1 MPRRSASS
9 MREFPWKGEEIEP
22 ACGCV
27 QRSSEIPSVGGVAR
41 SAGVGLLPRPK
52 PPEVPPCS
60 RGDDIFIETG
70 AATRL
75 KNSLT
80 NGDSA
85 NGAGIVRQSRK
96 SWDGEAAV

>member
-9 MREFPWKGEEIEP
+9 MSWKGEEIEP
-22 ACGCV
+22 ACDCV

-60 RGDDIFIETG
+60 RGDDIFIERG

>member
-41 SAGVGLLPRPK
+41 SAGVGLLPRPRSLAILT
-52 PPEVPPCS
+52 PVPVLFELI
-60 RGDDIFIETG
+60 G
-70 AATRL
+70 L
-75 KNSLT
+75 
-80 NGDSA
+80 
-85 NGAGIVRQSRK
+85 
-96 SWDGEAAV
+96 